1 MERGHRRPGAGKLY
15 VIGIGPGGRAD
26 RTHRAEEA
34 IGRSE
39 VVGGYTGYLELIA
52 DLTTSKELIAS
63 GMTHEVERCRAALE
77 RAVEGKTVALVSSG
91 DPGIYG
97 MAGLVLEMAW
107 AEKLQ
112 VQIEIIPGVTS
123 AGAAAAALGAPLML
137 DYATISLSD
146 ILVPWETI
154 RARLEAVA
162 AADLVVALYNPKSRK
177 RTSPLEKASAIFR
190 KYRPDGT
197 PVGIA
202 SEVGRDGQRVI
213 LTDLAHF
220 LEADIGMKSVVII
233 GNKTSKSQDGRFITP
248 RGYKL

>member
-1 MERGHRRPGAGKLY
+1 M
-15 VIGIGPGGRAD
+15 IGIGRGGRAENAP
-26 RTHRAEEA
+26 RRGGHRAQRGCRRLHWLPRAYRRFDHEQ
-34 IGRSE
+34 GTDR
-39 VVGGYTGYLELIA
+39 L
-52 DLTTSKELIAS
+52 

-91 DPGIYG
+91 ETVFTAWRVWCSKWPGRKSFRFRLRSPRCHIG
-97 MAGLVLEMAW
+97 RCCRGSAGCAAHAGLCYHQLERYPRPLGDDSRKTGGRCRSGSRRCSLQS
-107 AEKLQ
+107 EK
-112 VQIEIIPGVTS
+112 P
-123 AGAAAAALGAPLML
+123 
-137 DYATISLSD
+137 
-146 ILVPWETI
+146 
-154 RARLEAVA
+154 
-162 AADLVVALYNPKSRK
+162 K